1 MSGANTMPDFIE
13 VPALPLAARADSHV
27 TGWRGDNAVTHVQ
40 FTRETDGWRQLLLR
54 RPGTRFALFLQDTIA
69 FAAALF
75 GAWQAGKTIYLPSD
89 TLADT
94 CKALAQEVDG
104 FIGEFD
110 AALQPVQSPEPAAMD
125 QANVHAPQPLDG
137 EAPAL
142 VVYTSGSTGAA
153 QAIPKKLSQLS
164 TEVATLE
171 ALFGARAS
179 SADIVS
185 TVSHQHI
192 YGLLFK
198 VLWPLAAGRAIHAR
212 SAFFP
217 EDLAAIVP
225 QRPWLLLSSPAHLK
239 RLPDSQV
246 RPDVTQLQAIFSSGG
261 PLLPDAATATLQL
274 LGHRPIEIY
283 GSSET
288 GGIAWRQP
296 RQQELAGTARDDSW
310 LPMPQVEVRLN
321 KEHDCLEVRSPHLPD
336 DQWLRMADRVEFNS
350 GQYPARGFYLR
361 GRADRIVK
369 LEEKRISLDQIERL
383 LLASPLAAEVRVLV
397 HQESPSSSSSSS
409 PSSPSRR
416 ERIAAFVVPTGAG
429 RALLEQQGKLALNT
443 QLRAV
448 LADSIE
454 SVALPRLW
462 RYLDAL
468 PANTQGKTTVAALT
482 ALLEQTQAPAAVSTK
497 RPLWPAQTLLQRDD
511 RSVVLQLHVPPDLL
525 YFDGHFP
532 KAPILPGVVQLDW
545 ALAFGRKYFDLP
557 ARFRAVQALKF
568 QRVITPGATLTLEL
582 ENDTQ
587 KNALAFRLHSAG
599 GQHASGRILFG
610 DAA

>member
-1 MSGANTMPDFIE
+1 MSGVNTMPDFID
-13 VPALPLAARADSHV
+13 VPALPLAARAASHV
-27 TGWRGDNAVTHVQ
+27 TGWRGDNAVTHAQ
-40 FTRETDGWRQLLLR
+40 FNRETEGWRQLLLQ
-54 RPGTRFALFLQDTIA
+54 RPGARFALYLQDTIA

-89 TLADT
+89 TLAET
-94 CKALAQEVDG
+94 CKALVLEVDG

-110 AALQPVQSPEPAAMD
+110 AALQPVQSPAPDVMD
-125 QANVHAPQPLDG
+125 QVHTPQQLDG
-137 EAPAL
+137 DAPAL

-171 ALFGARAS
+171 ALFGARAG

-217 EDLAAIVP
+217 EDLAAIAP

-239 RLPDSQV
+239 RLPDSPV
-246 RPDVTQLQAIFSSGG
+246 RPDVSRLQAIFSSGG
-261 PLLPDAATATLQL
+261 PLLPDVATATGQL

-296 RQQELAGTARDDSW
+296 GQQEIAGTARDDSW
-310 LPMPQVEVRLN
+310 RPMPHVDVRLN

-336 DQWLRMADRVEFNS
+336 DQWLRMADRVEFTG
-350 GQYPARGFYLR
+350 GQEPEPHFYLR

-383 LLASPLAAEVRVLV
+383 LLASPLVAEVRVLV
-397 HQESPSSSSSSS
+397 HQESSSSSRPLS
-409 PSSPSRR
+409 SRR
-416 ERIAAFVVPTGAG
+416 ERIAAFVAPTGAG
-429 RALLEQQGKLALNT
+429 RAILGQQGKLALNT

-448 LADSIE
+448 LADAIE

-482 ALLEQTQAPAAVSTK
+482 ALLEQAPVPAAVPQK
-497 RPLWPAQTLLQRDD
+497 RPLWPEQTLLQRDD

-532 KAPILPGVVQLDW
+532 EAPILPGVVQLDW
-545 ALAFGRKYFDLP
+545 ALALGRKYFDLP
-557 ARFRAVQALKF
+557 TRFRALQALKF

-610 DAA
+610 EAA

>member
-1 MSGANTMPDFIE
+1 MPDFID
-13 VPALPLAARADSHV
+13 VTALPPAARADSDV
-27 TGWRGDNAVTHVQ
+27 IGWRGDDAVTHTR
-40 FTRETDGWRQLLLR
+40 FTLETEGWRQQLLR
-54 RPGTRFALFLQDTIA
+54 HPGTRFALYLQDTIA

-89 TLADT
+89 TLAET
-94 CKALAQEVDG
+94 CKALTLEVDG
-104 FIGEFD
+104 FIGDFD
-110 AALQPVQSPEPAAMD
+110 AALQPLQPLPAVDKAQSP
-125 QANVHAPQPLDG
+125 QRLDAD
-137 EAPAL
+137 APAL
-142 VVYTSGSTGAA
+142 VVYTSGSTGTA

-171 ALFGARAS
+171 ALFGARAG

-239 RLPDSQV
+239 RLPDSPVQ
-246 RPDVTQLQAIFSSGG
+246 PDVSRLQAIFSSGG
-261 PLLPDAATATLQL
+261 PLLPDVAVATRQL

-296 RQQELAGTARDDSW
+296 QELAGAARDDSW
-310 LPMPQVEVRLN
+310 QPMPRVEVRLN
-321 KEHDCLEVRSPHLPD
+321 SEHDCLEVRSPHLPD
-336 DQWLRMADRVEFNS
+336 DQWLRMADRVEFSS
-350 GQYPARGFYLR
+350 GQKPAQNFYLR

-383 LLASPLAAEVRVLV
+383 LLTSPLAAEARVLV
-397 HQESPSSSSSSS
+397 HQEPSSLSSSSSSLS
-409 PSSPSRR
+409 LSSRR
-416 ERIAAFVVPTGAG
+416 ERIAAFVVPTAAG
-429 RALLEQQGKLALNT
+429 RAVLEQQGKLALNT
-443 QLRAV
+443 QLRTV
-448 LADSIE
+448 LAGAIE

-482 ALLEQTQAPAAVSTK
+482 ALLEQASAPISKK
-497 RPLWPAQTLLQRDD
+497 RPLWPEQTVLQRDD
-511 RSVVLQLHVPPDLL
+511 RSVTLQLRVPPDLL

-532 KAPILPGVVQLDW
+532 ATPILPGVVQVDW
-545 ALAFGRKYFDLP
+545 ALALGQQYFDLP
-557 ARFRAVQALKF
+557 AHFRTLQALKF
-568 QRVITPGATLTLEL
+568 QRVVTPGATLTLEL

-587 KNALAFRLHSAG
+587 KNALAFRLHSAN

-610 DAA
+610 EAA

>member
-1 MSGANTMPDFIE
+1 MSGVNTMPDFIN
-13 VPALPLAARADSHV
+13 VTALPPAARADSHV
-27 TGWRGDNAVTHVQ
+27 TGWRGDDAVTHTQ
-40 FTRETDGWRQLLLR
+40 FIRETEGWRQQLLR
-54 RPGTRFALFLQDTIA
+54 QSGTRFALYLQDTIA

-89 TLADT
+89 TLAET
-94 CKALAQEVDG
+94 CKALALEVDG
-104 FIGEFD
+104 FIGDFD
-110 AALQPVQSPEPAAMD
+110 AALQPL
-125 QANVHAPQPLDG
+125 QPLQPLPTPNAVDEAHALQTLNG
-137 EAPAL
+137 DAPAL
-142 VVYTSGSTGAA
+142 VVYTSGSTGTA

-171 ALFGARAS
+171 ALFGARAG

-217 EDLAAIVP
+217 EDLAAIAP
-225 QRPWLLLSSPAHLK
+225 TRPWLLLSSPAHLK
-239 RLPDSQV
+239 RLPDSPV
-246 RPDVTQLQAIFSSGG
+246 RPDVSRLQAIFSSGG
-261 PLLPDAATATLQL
+261 PLLADMAAATQQL

-296 RQQELAGTARDDSW
+296 QELAGAARDESW
-310 LPMPQVEVRLN
+310 QPMPGVNVRHN
-321 KEHDCLEVRSPHLPD
+321 SEHDCLEVSSPHLPD
-336 DQWLRMADRVEFNS
+336 EQWLRMADRVEFAA
-350 GQYPARGFYLR
+350 GQNPAQNFYLR

-397 HQESPSSSSSSS
+397 HQESS
-409 PSSPSRR
+409 PSPSRR
-416 ERIAAFVVPTGAG
+416 ERIAAFVVPTAAG
-429 RALLEQQGKLALNT
+429 RAVLEQQGKLALNT

-448 LADSIE
+448 LADAIE

-462 RYLDAL
+462 RYLEAL
-468 PANTQGKTTVAALT
+468 PANTQGKTTLASLT
-482 ALLEQTQAPAAVSTK
+482 ALLEPAPVSGSKK
-497 RPLWPAQTLLQRDD
+497 RPLWPEQTVLQRDD
-511 RSVVLQLHVPPDLL
+511 RNVTLQLHVPPDLL

-532 KAPILPGVVQLDW
+532 EAPILPGVVQVDW
-545 ALAFGRKYFDLP
+545 ALALGRQYFDLP
-557 ARFRAVQALKF
+557 AHFRGLQALKF
-568 QRVITPGATLTLEL
+568 QRVVTPGATLTLEL

-587 KNALAFRLHSAG
+587 KNALAFRLHSAN

-610 DAA
+610 EAA

>member
-1 MSGANTMPDFIE
+1 MPDFIH

-27 TGWRGDNAVTHVQ
+27 TGWRGGDAVTHVQ
-40 FTRETDGWRQLLLR
+40 FTRETDAWRQLLLR
-54 RPGTRFALFLQDTIA
+54 RPGTRFALYLQDTIA

-89 TLADT
+89 TLAET
-94 CKALAQEVDG
+94 CKALALEVDG
-104 FIGEFD
+104 FVGEFD

-125 QANVHAPQPLDG
+125 QARTPQQLDG
-137 EAPAL
+137 DAPVL
-142 VVYTSGSTGAA
+142 VVYTSGSTGTA

-171 ALFGARAS
+171 ALFGARAG

-239 RLPDSQV
+239 RLPDSPV
-246 RPDVTQLQAIFSSGG
+246 RPDITRLQTVFSSGG
-261 PLLPDAATATLQL
+261 PLLPDAATATQQL

-296 RQQELAGTARDDSW
+296 RQQEPAGTARDDSW
-310 LPMPQVEVRLN
+310 QPMPQVDVRLN

-336 DQWLRMADRVEFNS
+336 DQWLRMADRVEFSN
-350 GQYPARGFYLR
+350 GQDTAQGFYLR

-383 LLASPLAAEVRVLV
+383 LLASPLVAEARVLV
-397 HQESPSSSSSSS
+397 HQESPSSLSS
-409 PSSPSRR
+409 PSPSSSRR

-429 RALLEQQGKLALNT
+429 RTLLDQQGKLALNT

-448 LADSIE
+448 LADAIE

-468 PANTQGKTTVAALT
+468 PANTQGKITVAALT
-482 ALLEQTQAPAAVSTK
+482 ALLEQTPAAVTASIPKK
-497 RPLWPAQTLLQRDD
+497 RPLWPEQTLLQRDD
-511 RSVVLQLHVPPDLL
+511 RSVILQLHVPPDLL

-532 KAPILPGVVQLDW
+532 EAPILPGVVQLDW
-545 ALAFGRKYFDLP
+545 ALALGRQYFDLP
-557 ARFRAVQALKF
+557 ARFHALQALKF
-568 QRVITPGATLTLEL
+568 QRVVTPGATLTLEL

-587 KNALAFRLHSAG
+587 KNTLAFRLHSVG

>member
-1 MSGANTMPDFIE
+1 MSGVNTMPDFID

-27 TGWRGDNAVTHVQ
+27 TGWRDGDAVTHAQ
-40 FTRETDGWRQLLLR
+40 FIQETAGWRQLLLR
-54 RPGTRFALFLQDTIA
+54 RPGMRFALYLQDTIA
-69 FAAALF
+69 FAAALL
-75 GAWQAGKTIYLPSD
+75 GAWQAGRTIYLPSD
-89 TLADT
+89 TLAET
-94 CKALAQEVDG
+94 CKALALEVDG

-110 AALQPVQSPEPAAMD
+110 AALQPLQPLSTSETID
-125 QANVHAPQPLDG
+125 TGHAPQQLHRD
-137 EAPAL
+137 APAL

-171 ALFGARAS
+171 ALFGTQAG
-179 SADIVS
+179 SADVVS

-217 EDLAAIVP
+217 EDLAAIAP

-239 RLPDSQV
+239 RLPDSPVQ
-246 RPDVTQLQAIFSSGG
+246 PDISRLQAVFSSGG
-261 PLLPDAATATLQL
+261 PLLPDVAAATQQL

-296 RQQELAGTARDDSW
+296 QEIGGTVRDDSW
-310 LPMPQVEVRLN
+310 RPMPRVEVRLN
-321 KEHDCLEVRSPHLPD
+321 SDHDCLEVRSPHLPD
-336 DQWLRMADRVEFNS
+336 DHWLRMADRVEFATQQS
-350 GQYPARGFYLR
+350 FYLR

-369 LEEKRISLDQIERL
+369 LEEKRISLDQIEQL
-383 LLASPLAAEVRVLV
+383 LLASPLVAEARVLV
-397 HQESPSSSSSSS
+397 HHEVRSSLSSSS
-409 PSSPSRR
+409 PPSSPSSSRR
-416 ERIAAFVVPTGAG
+416 ERIAAFVVPTEAG
-429 RALLEQQGKLALNT
+429 RAVLDQQGKLALNNR
-443 QLRAV
+443 LRAV
-448 LADSIE
+448 LVDAIE
-454 SVALPRLW
+454 SVALPRRW

-468 PANTQGKTTVAALT
+468 PANPQGKITVAALT
-482 ALLEQTQAPAAVSTK
+482 ALLEQTPGPLSTK
-497 RPLWPAQTLLQRDD
+497 RPLWPGQTVLQRGEHN
-511 RSVVLQLHVPPDLL
+511 VVLQLHVPPDLL

-532 KAPILPGVVQLDW
+532 EAPILPGVVQLDW
-545 ALAFGRKYFDLP
+545 ALALGRQYFDLP
-557 ARFRAVQALKF
+557 AHFRALQALKF
-568 QRVITPGATLTLEL
+568 QRVVTPGATLTLEL

-587 KNALAFRLHSAG
+587 KNALAFRLHSAN

-610 DAA
+610 EAA

>member
-1 MSGANTMPDFIE
+1 MSGVNTMPDFID

-27 TGWRGDNAVTHVQ
+27 TGWRGDDAVTHAQ
-40 FTRETDGWRQLLLR
+40 FTRETAAWRQLLSGHS
-54 RPGTRFALFLQDTIA
+54 GTRFALYLQDTIS

-89 TLADT
+89 TLTET
-94 CKALAQEVDG
+94 CKALALEVDG

-110 AALQPVQSPEPAAMD
+110 AALQPLQQLSAPDAAD
-125 QANVHAPQPLDG
+125 KAGTPQLLDG
-137 EAPAL
+137 DAPAL
-142 VVYTSGSTGAA
+142 VVYTSGSTGTA

-171 ALFGARAS
+171 ALFGAQAGA
-179 SADIVS
+179 ADIVS

-217 EDLAAIVP
+217 EDLAAIAP
-225 QRPWLLLSSPAHLK
+225 ARPWLLLSSPAHLK
-239 RLPDSQV
+239 RLPDSPV
-246 RPDVTQLQAIFSSGG
+246 RPDVSRLQAIFSSGG
-261 PLLPDAATATLQL
+261 PLLPDVATATQQL

-296 RQQELAGTARDDSW
+296 QQQEIIGTARDDSW
-310 LPMPQVEVRLN
+310 RPMPRVEVRLN
-321 KEHDCLEVRSPHLPD
+321 HEHDCLEVRSPHLPD
-336 DQWLRMADRVEFNS
+336 DQWLRMADRVEFTD
-350 GQYPARGFYLR
+350 GQKAAQGFYLR

-397 HQESPSSSSSSS
+397 HHELPSSSSLSLSLS
-409 PSSPSRR
+409 SRR
-416 ERIAAFVVPTGAG
+416 ERIAAFVVPTDAG
-429 RALLEQQGKLALNT
+429 RAILEQQGKLAFNT

-448 LADSIE
+448 LADAIE

-482 ALLEQTQAPAAVSTK
+482 ALLEQAPVPGSKK
-497 RPLWPAQTLLQRDD
+497 RPLWPEQTVLQRDD
-511 RSVVLQLHVPPDLL
+511 RSVILQLHVPPDLL

-532 KAPILPGVVQLDW
+532 GAPILPGVVQVDW
-545 ALAFGRKYFDLP
+545 ALALGRQYFDLP
-557 ARFRAVQALKF
+557 AHFRALQALKF
-568 QRVITPGATLTLEL
+568 QRVVTPGATLTLEL
-582 ENDTQ
+582 DNDTQ

-610 DAA
+610 ETA